1 MAGSCGFST
10 SVMML
15 ILLLFNCM
23 TSRNFGSN
31 VSVMIGDAKQA
42 FNKTEI
48 RFLIKSTSHTF
59 HAWELRYGLLSNR

>member
-1 MAGSCGFST
+1 
-10 SVMML
+10 
-15 ILLLFNCM
+15 M